1 MHPRSTIASCQVGL
15 VINTIGAVVTYA
27 ASGFLP
33 PSYAVSLG
41 ILAALT
47 SGAGIFAS
55 DAITRKTGRPSF
67 IVVTIAAIIFVAL
80 LVAIALSIVNVV
92 EVATGVT
99 PFAIGAFCHR
109 A

>member
-1 MHPRSTIASCQVGL
+1 MHPRSIIASCQVGL
-15 VINTIGAVVTYA
+15 IINTVGAAVTYA
-27 ASGFLP
+27 ASGLLP
-33 PSYAVSLG
+33 PSYGISLG
-41 ILAALT
+41 LLAAVT

-80 LVAIALSIVNVV
+80 LVAIGLSIVNIV
-92 EVATGVT
+92 EVATGTV
-99 PFAIGAFCHR
+99 PFQIGAFCHR